1 MHIQLA
7 MKRVLLAVLLLST
20 LLAACQ
26 PGASQAT
33 AAVLG
38 TPTPTPF
45 LPGGPI
51 SNEPLP
57 TQPSEDMPSLV
68 DLGFG
73 EFPPPSEASDIDIP
87 NQMGKLPQPEGQI
100 NILILGSDQRPTDG
114 GYRTD
119 VIELLTINIQDKTVS
134 LTSFPR
140 DLYVYH
146 PGWRITRI
154 NAGMQR
160 GDFEMMADTFAYN
173 FGVKPDY
180 FVLVNFS
187 GFVQI
192 IDSLGGVDVQV
203 GRALWDEREGPGD
216 FSVPSGNVHMDGET
230 ALWYVRSRGTTSDYD
245 RGRRHQEMITAIFF
259 RLLSLNALV
268 RAPELYSQYQQMVRT
283 NITLADAL
291 ALLPLATAIRDSQN
305 INRYSIGPDDVTP
318 WRNSVGSAVLVP
330 NQERVR
336 RIMLQALS
344 SPESSAAGGP

>member
-1 MHIQLA
+1 
-7 MKRVLLAVLLLST
+7 MKRVLLALILIPALV
-20 LLAACQ
+20 LAACQ
-26 PGASQAT
+26 PAASQAT

-45 LPGGPI
+45 LPAGPV

-57 TQPSEDMPSLV
+57 TVEILEELV

-73 EFPPPSEASDIDIP
+73 DFPGPTEPSDLDIP
-87 NQMGKLPQPEGQI
+87 SQMGKLPQPDGQI
-100 NILILGSDQRPTDG
+100 NILILGSDQRPNDG
-114 GYRTD
+114 GFRTD
-119 VIELLTINIQDKTVS
+119 VIELLTINTQDKTVS

-160 GDFEMMADTFAYN
+160 GGFEMMADTMAYN

-180 FVLVNFS
+180 YVLINFS
-187 GFVQI
+187 GFMQMV
-192 IDSLGGVDVQV
+192 DALGGVDVQV
-203 GRALWDEREGPGD
+203 ARPLWDEREGPGD
-216 FSVPSGNVHMDGET
+216 FSVPSGQVHMDGET

-291 ALLPLATAIRDSQN
+291 ALLPMANAIRDTQA
-305 INRYSIGPDDVTP
+305 IHRFSIGPDDVTP